1 MTLRPM
7 RIHIAFALLAAA
19 AAPSFAQPA
28 PPAAPPAEAPA
39 PKDDLVPVAIET
51 SLGRI
56 VIALDRGRAPL
67 STANFLRYVDAKRY
81 DGEPFYR
88 SVTAEG
94 SGFIQGGIRSDS
106 RKLFPPVAHEPT
118 SKTGLKNVA
127 GAVSLARL
135 EPGSAQAD
143 FFILTTDIPGFDAG
157 GYGGDADGFAVFG
170 RVVEGMD
177 VVKQIHG
184 SPVSPT
190 LGEGAMKGQLL
201 DPPVK
206 ILKAA
211 RVKADLPAGS

>member
-1 MTLRPM
+1 MNR
-7 RIHIAFALLAAA
+7 RCLLAAVA
-19 AAPSFAQPA
+19 AILAAPLLAQTAPVVIPA
-28 PPAAPPAEAPA
+28 PAE
-39 PKDDLVPVAIET
+39 DLVKVALDTEA
-51 SLGRI
+51 GRI
-56 VIALDRGRAPL
+56 VLALDRGRAPL
-67 STANFLRYVDAKRY
+67 STANFLKYVDGGRY

-88 SVTAEG
+88 AVKAEG

-106 RKLFPPVAHEPT
+106 AKLFPPVAHEPT

-135 EPGSAQAD
+135 EPGSARAD

-157 GYGGDADGFAVFG
+157 GYGGDEHGFAVFG

-177 VVKQIHG
+177 VVKKISD

-190 LGEGAMKGQLL
+190 QGEGAMQGQML

-206 ILKAA
+206 I
-211 RVKADLPAGS
+211 VKASRVE